1 MTPHAATDLI
11 RAALWTCFW
20 VTAPLLIVGFVV
32 GLVMNII
39 QVATSL
45 QDSSFSFV
53 PKITAFLVASVIC
66 LPWMSAKLAAYTIR
80 LFSDFTPY
88 TR

>member
-1 MTPHAATDLI
+1 
-11 RAALWTCFW
+11 
-20 VTAPLLIVGFVV
+20 
-32 GLVMNII
+32 MNLI

-53 PKITAFLVASVIC
+53 PKITAFLVATVVC
-66 LPWMSAKLAAYTIR
+66 LPWMFSKLAAYTIS

>member
-11 RAALWTCFW
+11 RTALWTCFF
-20 VTAPLLIVGFVV
+20 VAAPLLTIGFLV
-32 GLVMNII
+32 GLFMNLI

-53 PKITAFLVASVIC
+53 PKITAFLVATVVC
-66 LPWMSAKLAAYTIR
+66 LPWMFSKLASYTIS